1 MVTTDTDDAP
11 RLSDAQLAEM
21 MELMKGSDSIELKV
35 TVPSDEE
42 RATISGLPMDPVEAQ
57 LRQVYFFDTPDLALN
72 QAGVVVRARR
82 RTGGRGDT
90 VIKLRPVV
98 PDELPRDVRR
108 SASFNVEIDILPG
121 GFVCSGSLKG
131 RCTGTEVRD
140 AVAGTIPLRDIYTKE
155 QRAFYAAHAPKGIDW
170 DSLIVLGP
178 TFVLKEKFLAPTAP
192 PPEEPR
198 LFAIEL
204 WLYPD
209 GSRILELSTRCTPP
223 ETYRVGFETKA
234 YLLRQGV
241 SLGGVQ
247 QTKTKAALE
256 FFQAQMEARSR
267 NGGSPAKSGRARVK
281 A

>member
-1 MVTTDTDDAP
+1 MATGDNGDTP
-11 RLSDAQLAEM
+11 RLSDAQLADM
-21 MELMKGSDSIELKV
+21 MELMKGTDTIELKV

-72 QAGVVVRARR
+72 SAGLVVRARR

-90 VIKLRPVV
+90 VLKLRPVV
-98 PDELPRDVRR
+98 PDQLPGDVRR
-108 SASFNVEIDILPG
+108 SASFNIEIDILPG

-131 RCTGTEVRD
+131 RCTGDEVRD
-140 AVAGTIPLRDIYTKE
+140 AVAGKIPLPKLYTKE
-155 QRAFYAAHAPKGIDW
+155 QLAFYDRYAPKGIDW
-170 DSLIVLGP
+170 DSLVVLGP

-192 PPEEPR
+192 PPAKPR
-198 LFAIEL
+198 VMAIEL

-209 GSRILELSTRCTPP
+209 GSRILELSTRCYPN
-223 ETYRVGFETKA
+223 EVAQVGFETKA

-241 SLGGVQ
+241 SLSGIQ

-256 FFQAQMEARSR
+256 FYQRQLQARTKRPARTA
-267 NGGSPAKSGRARVK
+267 AKV
-281 A
+281 